1 MRGKELLWLLA
12 GYFLVFT
19 GVFLMC
25 CSSIWILLLGILV
38 AGAGMYFVLQAISR
52 KEKERAKRRRRGMN

>member
-25 CSSIWILLLGILV
+25 CSSIWILLLGVLV

-52 KEKERAKRRRRGMN
+52 KEKEHAKRRRRGMN